1 MKLIYMEATLDYML
15 VCGKKTEV
23 DLLIKNSEPFEM
35 ELGNHIVVDETKI

>member
-15 VCGKKTEV
+15 TCGKKKEV
-23 DLLIKNSEPFEM
+23 DKLIANSEHFEM